1 MTSCYHCGDSC
12 QEQVIHFKN
21 KDFCCN
27 GCKTVYEIL
36 ESHDLC
42 YYYDLE
48 SHPGTTKSAQ
58 EQHYEYLDNPEI
70 VASLISFGEPPY
82 EIVNLLIPSIH
93 CSSCIWV
100 LENLSRIIPGVVQ
113 SSVNFPKKT
122 IQVRYDTRKTSL
134 KKIVLLLDKI
144 GYVPNINYAQ
154 KDKKPVVTNHSLI
167 YKLGVAGFAFGNVMF
182 LSFPEYFDVNEFWL
196 EQFKPLF
203 RWLMFAFSL
212 PVIFY
217 SAQEYFTSAFKGLKS
232 KQLNIDVPIALGI
245 LVLFIRSTLDIV
257 FDWGSGFF
265 DSLTGLVFFLLIG
278 KFFQQKTYQYLSFE
292 RDYKSYF
299 PIAVTKLI
307 KQTTGEITEE
317 ETPIEHIK
325 KGDTVLIRNNE
336 ILPIDAILLK
346 GNAHINYSFVTG
358 EATPVIKNKGDF
370 LYAGGKQQAGAIEV
384 KVKKEVAQS
393 YLTQLWSDTIPN
405 GVKVSSFKTIT
416 DRISKGFTITILSIA
431 LASAIA
437 WWFINPSHIFNVV
450 TAVLIVACPCA
461 IALAAP
467 FTYGNLLRIYGK
479 ESCYIKNTQVLEKLS
494 QIDTIVFD
502 KTGTLTTNS
511 KSAFTYYGHPLTV
524 QEHTL
529 LYNSVRAS
537 NHPLS
542 QALYKELARQEI
554 TTLDSYNEQIGHGIK
569 AVKDTTVMHLGSAA
583 FAGGNDQNLP
593 AQTAIHI
600 NANDEYKG
608 HYVYTASYREGLS
621 GLFNRLDKRFN
632 LYVLSGDN
640 QGEKSNLL
648 TLLPAS
654 TQMHFD
660 QKPDDKL
667 HFISRLQ
674 KNQGKVMMIGDGL
687 NDAGAL
693 AQSDV
698 GIALTEDLNVFT
710 PASDIILSSKKLRK
724 LDAILALA
732 KKGRRLI
739 YWCFA
744 ISLVYNLVGLSFAVT
759 GLLSPLVAAIL
770 MPLSSIT
777 VVVFTTLATQFY
789 GQKIMRVKEI

>member
-12 QEQVIHFKN
+12 KELRIRFKD

-36 ESHDLC
+36 EASDLC
-42 YYYDLE
+42 YFYDLE
-48 SHPGTTKSAQ
+48 AHPGTTKSSVQ
-58 EQHYEYLDNPEI
+58 QHYEYLDNPEI
-70 VASLISFGEPPY
+70 IESLISFGEPPY
-82 EIVNLLIPSIH
+82 EIVSLLIPNIH

-100 LENLSRIIPGVVQ
+100 LENLSKIVPGVVQ

-122 IQVRYDTRKTSL
+122 IQIRYDTSTTSL
-134 KKIVLLLDKI
+134 KKVVILLDKI
-144 GYVPNINYAQ
+144 GYTPNINYAQ
-154 KDKKPVVTNHSLI
+154 KNKKTTSNNHSLT

-203 RWLMFAFSL
+203 RWLMFAFAL

-245 LVLFIRSTLDIV
+245 SVLFIRSTLDII

-278 KFFQQKTYQYLSFE
+278 KFFQQRTYQYLSFE

-307 KQTTGEITEE
+307 TLKSGEIKEQGTA
-317 ETPIEHIK
+317 IQHIK
-325 KGDTVLIRNNE
+325 KGDKILIRNNE
-336 ILPIDAILLK
+336 IIPVDAILLK
-346 GNAHINYSFVTG
+346 GTAHINYSFVTG
-358 EATPVIKNKGDF
+358 EATPIIKTKGDF

-384 KVKKEVAQS
+384 KVKKAVAQS

-405 GVKVSSFKTIT
+405 ATNSSSFKTLT
-416 DRISKGFTITILSIA
+416 DQISKSFTITIISIA
-431 LASAIA
+431 VVSALV
-437 WWFINPSHIFNVV
+437 WWYINPAHIFNVV

-467 FTYGNLLRIYGK
+467 FTYGNLLRIFGK
-479 ESCYIKNTQVLEKLS
+479 EKCYIKNSQALEQLS
-494 QIDTIVFD
+494 QIDALVFD
-502 KTGTLTTNS
+502 KTGTLTTNA
-511 KSAFTYYGHPLTV
+511 KSVFTYYGHPLTV

-542 QALYKELARQEI
+542 QALYNELKRQEI
-554 TTLDSYNEQIGHGIK
+554 TTLDSYDEQIGHGIR
-569 AVKDTTVMHLGSAA
+569 AAKDTTVLHLGSAQ
-583 FAGGNDQNLP
+583 FAGSTVKNLP
-593 AQTAIHI
+593 IQTAIHI
-600 NANDEYKG
+600 NSNDQYKG
-608 HYVYTASYREGLS
+608 HYVYTASYRNGLS
-621 GLFNRLDKRFN
+621 NLFSNLDRHHK
-632 LYVLSGDN
+632 LYILSGDN
-640 QGEKSNLL
+640 PGEKDNLY
-648 TLLPAS
+648 TFLPDS
-654 TQMHFD
+654 TQMHFN

-667 HFISRLQ
+667 QFISDLQ
-674 KNQGKVMMIGDGL
+674 QNGAKVMMIGDGL

-693 AQSDV
+693 AQSNV
-698 GIALTEDLNVFT
+698 GVAITEDINVFT
-710 PASDIILSSKKLRK
+710 PASDIILSAAKLSK
-724 LDAILALA
+724 LDLILKLA

-744 ISLVYNLVGLSFAVT
+744 ISLLYNIVGLSFAVT
-759 GLLSPLVAAIL
+759 GVLSPLVAAIL

-777 VVVFTTLATQFY
+777 IVVFTTLTTQYY
-789 GQKIMRVKEI
+789 GQKILR

>member
-12 QEQVIHFKN
+12 RDQTIHFKD
-21 KDFCCN
+21 KAFCCN

-36 ESHDLC
+36 ESNDLC

-48 SHPGTTKSAQ
+48 THPGTTKSTQ
-58 EQHYEYLDNPEI
+58 EQHFEYLDNPEI
-70 VASLISFGEPPY
+70 VQSLISFGEPPF
-82 EIVNLLIPSIH
+82 EVVSLLVPNIH

-100 LENLSRIIPGVVQ
+100 LENLSKIVPGVVQ

-122 IQVRYDTRKTSL
+122 IQVRYDTRQTSL
-134 KKIVLLLDKI
+134 KKVVLLLDKI
-144 GYVPNINYAQ
+144 GYTPNINYAQ
-154 KDKKPVVTNHSLI
+154 NSQEKSSNNHSLI

-196 EQFKPLF
+196 ERFKHLF

-212 PVIFY
+212 PVVFY
-217 SAQEYFTSAFKGLKS
+217 SAQGYFKAAFKGLKS

-245 LVLFIRSTLDIV
+245 SVLFIRSTLDIF

-278 KFFQQKTYQYLSFE
+278 KFFQQKTYRYLSFE

-299 PIAVTKLI
+299 PIAVTKLV
-307 KQTTGEITEE
+307 TNLSGEVTEQ
-317 ETPIEHIK
+317 ETPIQHIK
-325 KGDTVLIRNNE
+325 KDDTILIRNHE
-336 ILPIDAILLK
+336 ILPVDAILLN
-346 GNAHINYSFVTG
+346 GTAHINYSFVTG

-370 LYAGGKQQAGAIEV
+370 LYAGGRQQAGAIEV
-384 KVKKEVAQS
+384 RVKKAVAQS

-405 GVKVSSFKTIT
+405 AAKVSSFKTLT
-416 DRISKGFTITILSIA
+416 DRISKSFTITILSIA
-431 LASAIA
+431 TVSAIV
-437 WWFINPSHIFNVV
+437 WWFINPDMIFNVV

-467 FTYGNLLRIYGK
+467 FTYGNLLRIFGK
-479 ESCYIKNTQVLEKLS
+479 QSCYIKNTQVLEQLA
-494 QIDTIVFD
+494 QIDALVFD
-502 KTGTLTTNS
+502 KTGTLTTNA

-524 QEHTL
+524 EEHTL

-542 QALYKELARQEI
+542 QALYNELDRQEI
-554 TTLDSYNEQIGHGIK
+554 TTLDSYDEQIGKGIK
-569 AVKDTTVMHLGSAA
+569 AVKDSTTLHLGSAQ
-583 FAGGNDQNLP
+583 FAGNTTSNLP

-621 GLFNRLDKRFN
+621 DLFDRLDSNYKLF
-632 LYVLSGDN
+632 VLSGDN
-640 QGEKSNLL
+640 QGERSNL
-648 TLLPAS
+648 TQLLPES
-654 TQMHFD
+654 TQLHFD

-667 HFISRLQ
+667 EFISQLQ
-674 KNQGKVMMIGDGL
+674 KNNHDVMMIGDGL

-698 GIALTEDLNVFT
+698 GMALAEDLNVFT
-710 PASDIILSSKKLRK
+710 PASDIILSAKKLNK
-724 LDAILALA
+724 IDAILKLA

-744 ISLVYNLVGLSFAVT
+744 ISLLYNIVGISFAVT
-759 GLLSPLVAAIL
+759 GLLSPIVAAIL

-777 VVVFTTLATQFY
+777 IVVFTTLATQFY
-789 GQKIMRVKEI
+789 GQRILRTKEI